1 MLDAPSKNAQRLKN
15 VAKVSQFGKN
25 LVTLRVERISLTWQ
39 YFVGNAQDGS
49 REFFFALEVFVG
61 QISHEE
67 AFVMAEQM
75 EQRVLDVQHVRVLA
89 VQDSGVHQKKLFT
102 GLGFES
108 RLLHDFDGLT
118 CTTGTI
124 FIAEIELGGSLLLR

>member
-75 EQRVLDVQHVRVLA
+75 EQRVLDVEHVSVLTVKHTRVDE
-89 VQDSGVHQKKLFT
+89 QELFAR
-102 GLGFES
+102 LRFES
-108 RLLHDFDGLT
+108 GLFHNLDGLT
-118 CTTGTI
+118 CLSI
-124 FIAEIELGGSLLLR
+124 EIA

>member
-15 VAKVSQFGKN
+15 VAKVSKFGKN

-49 REFFFALEVFVG
+49 REFFFALEVFVS

-75 EQRVLDVQHVRVLA
+75 EQRVLDVEHVSVLTVKHTRVDE
-89 VQDSGVHQKKLFT
+89 QELFAR
-102 GLGFES
+102 LRFES
-108 RLLHDFDGLT
+108 GLFHNLDGLT
-118 CTTGTI
+118 CLSI
-124 FIAEIELGGSLLLR
+124 EIA

>member
-49 REFFFALEVFVG
+49 REFFFALEVFVS

-75 EQRVLDVQHVRVLA
+75 EQRVLDVEHVSVLTVKHTRVDE
-89 VQDSGVHQKKLFT
+89 QELFAR
-102 GLGFES
+102 LRFES
-108 RLLHDFDGLT
+108 GLFHNLDGLT
-118 CTTGTI
+118 CLSI
-124 FIAEIELGGSLLLR
+124 EIA

>member
-1 MLDAPSKNAQRLKN
+1 MLDAPSKNAQRIKN

-49 REFFFALEVFVG
+49 REFFFALEVFVS

-75 EQRVLDVQHVRVLA
+75 EQRVLDVEHVSVLTVKHTRVDE
-89 VQDSGVHQKKLFT
+89 QELFAR
-102 GLGFES
+102 LRFES
-108 RLLHDFDGLT
+108 GLFHNLDGLT
-118 CTTGTI
+118 CLSI
-124 FIAEIELGGSLLLR
+124 EIT

>member
-1 MLDAPSKNAQRLKN
+1 MLDAPSKNAQRIKN

-75 EQRVLDVQHVRVLA
+75 EQRVLDVEHVSVLTVKHTRVDE
-89 VQDSGVHQKKLFT
+89 QELFAR
-102 GLGFES
+102 LRFES
-108 RLLHDFDGLT
+108 GLFHNLDGLT
-118 CTTGTI
+118 CLSI
-124 FIAEIELGGSLLLR
+124 EIA

>member
-1 MLDAPSKNAQRLKN
+1 MLDAPSKNAQRIKN

-49 REFFFALEVFVG
+49 REFFFALEVFVS

-75 EQRVLDVQHVRVLA
+75 EQRVLDVEHVSVLTVKHTRVDE
-89 VQDSGVHQKKLFT
+89 QELFAR
-102 GLGFES
+102 LRFES
-108 RLLHDFDGLT
+108 GLFHNLDGLT
-118 CTTGTI
+118 CLSI
-124 FIAEIELGGSLLLR
+124 EIA

>member
-1 MLDAPSKNAQRLKN
+1 MLDAPSKNAQRIKN
-15 VAKVSQFGKN
+15 VDKGSQFGKN

-75 EQRVLDVQHVRVLA
+75 EQRVLDVEHVSVLTVKHTRVDE
-89 VQDSGVHQKKLFT
+89 QELFAR
-102 GLGFES
+102 LRFES
-108 RLLHDFDGLT
+108 GLFHNLDGLT
-118 CTTGTI
+118 CLSI
-124 FIAEIELGGSLLLR
+124 EIA